1 MHSGYT
7 ISVGNN
13 DPVSD
18 YLGKRFN
25 YCFEPVNY
33 QPISANTHN
42 FSKSFVWDGTSNI
55 IVQVCHT
62 NDVTNG
68 INILP
73 MLEVNTN
80 NYV

>member
-1 MHSGYT
+1 M
-7 ISVGNN
+7 GNN
-13 DPVSD
+13 DPVSND

-33 QPISANTHN
+33 QPISGANTHN

-62 NDVTNG
+62 NDVTNWG
-68 INILP
+68 NKYTSNARS
-73 MLEVNTN
+73 NTQQLRLI
-80 NYV
+80 VL